1 MGQTKLQVSERD
13 ILTSECV
20 SEAKCLKETN
30 SQDRYH
36 TLPWQ
41 CCRGKRHESD
51 TVLGVWRGH
60 SECRH
65 SGWSNINASCS
76 NLSPACHDL
85 FHNNIRCFG
94 SAILAKYSLRTEL
107 NNLTS
112 AASAHLVYEQ
122 PKLTYY

>member
-1 MGQTKLQVSERD
+1 MSQTNLQVSERD
-13 ILTSECV
+13 ILTSESV
-20 SEAKCLKETN
+20 NETVKCLNETY

-65 SGWSNINASCS
+65 
-76 NLSPACHDL
+76 P
-85 FHNNIRCFG
+85 
-94 SAILAKYSLRTEL
+94 
-107 NNLTS
+107 
-112 AASAHLVYEQ
+112 
-122 PKLTYY
+122 